1 MESSTNTTET
11 NKNETLTASAAPDKT
26 LGIVAYL
33 TIIGLVAALI
43 LNKDKKEPFAS
54 FHIRQSLGLLVTG
67 IALWIVGVIP
77 IVGWLIS
84 ILGTIFILVLWIMG
98 FINALNGKEQG
109 VPVLGNKYSEW
120 FKNIE

>member
-11 NKNETLTASAAPDKT
+11 NKNETLTAGAAPDKT